1 MPSPPKITRRYAEFS
16 SAIVSINQT
25 FPNER
30 TNALL
35 GQLQVGGDLGGV
47 FGWGGS
53 WGGNLGGVFCW
64 GGRGGGLGGKQSLVP
79 QPMHCWGGCKWGGEG
94 I

>member
-1 MPSPPKITRRYAEFS
+1 MRGGLIFVPSPPKITRRYAEFS

-53 WGGNLGGVFCW
+53 WGGNLGGVFW
-64 GGRGGGLGGKQSLVP
+64 RGGVMEGI
-79 QPMHCWGGCKWGGEG
+79 WGGEVIG
-94 I
+94 SQIGRAHV

>member
-1 MPSPPKITRRYAEFS
+1 MRGGLIFVPSPPKITRRYAEFS

-53 WGGNLGGVFCW
+53 WGGGVGGAFC
-64 GGRGGGLGGKQSLVP
+64 
-79 QPMHCWGGCKWGGEG
+79 C
-94 I
+94 